1 MDDLTPPPTN
11 SLIQWLSRYLRF
23 SICPS
28 HYNDLSL
35 RWNGWHQIFV
45 FCSSRSLIS
54 PRWRRCMQWQIGS
67 VAVVIKCRILENP
80 FRLPAG
86 CIQIEEELYVKSGP
100 HATQQ
105 RKWVANSESRSFQS
119 SLKGWSDF
127 DKLSEWFS
135 QLFYKLISFLDSIDT
150 SIYTCMKV
158 YRHWFDINIILTLD
172 SKYLKGYLRERVRK

>member
-100 HATQQ
+100 HATNQ
-105 RKWVANSESRSFQS
+105 RKCVANSESRSFQL

-135 QLFYKLISFLDSIDT
+135 QLFYKLIASMLDSIDIEMY
-150 SIYTCMKV
+150 SIKHVWRYTFIDFISLPYKC
-158 YRHWFDINIILTLD
+158 
-172 SKYLKGYLRERVRK
+172 LKGRSMRTCL